1 MGREKPNKM
10 DIIRAARAAGSAS
23 QRFLVLGNTADCFRV
38 TGRIA
43 LSYRVLHC
51 SNVAN
56 GRLRQSTRQLG

>member
-1 MGREKPNKM
+1 MYREKPNKM
-10 DIIRAARAAGSAS
+10 DIIRVARTAVSAS

-38 TGRIA
+38 TGRVA

-56 GRLRQSTRQLG
+56 GRLRQSARRLG